1 MRTLQCA
8 WACTYAGANKIMS
21 YFLAPGRKDRRE
33 RDYASSGPT
42 LPSADRATPVER
54 PSHSRQLLVPREWHA
69 LRIRIRIPYACTTIP
84 LTDARRLPL
93 CRTSTP
99 TLLGILADIRIRPC
113 IHNPFAFLLKHF
125 TQQGKYYWFAWHA
138 NNSLHPPHKPTFPS
152 TTQHLLP
159 N

>member
-1 MRTLQCA
+1 
-8 WACTYAGANKIMS
+8 MS
-21 YFLAPGRKDRRE
+21 CFLAPERKDRRE
-33 RDYASSGPT
+33 RDYASSGTT

-84 LTDARRLPL
+84 LMDARRLPL
-93 CRTSTP
+93 WSYVHTDAPRHPCRHTHTSIHLHPICFLTE
-99 TLLGILADIRIRPC
+99 TLYT
-113 IHNPFAFLLKHF
+113 K
-125 TQQGKYYWFAWHA
+125 QGKYYRFARHA

-152 TTQHLLP
+152 TTQQLLP

>member
-1 MRTLQCA
+1 
-8 WACTYAGANKIMS
+8 MS
-21 YFLAPGRKDRRE
+21 CFLAPERKDRRE

-93 CRTSTP
+93 WSYVHADAPRHPCRHTHTSMHSQSICFLTE
-99 TLLGILADIRIRPC
+99 TLYTTRKVLLIRLTRQYFFTSSPQSHISM
-113 IHNPFAFLLKHF
+113 HF
-125 TQQGKYYWFAWHA
+125 TFAA
-138 NNSLHPPHKPTFPS
+138 P
-152 TTQHLLP
+152 
-159 N
+159 